1 MSNPTPQAPRVS
13 FLVAGVQK
21 GGTTALFD
29 YLNEHPGLCLPT
41 IKEAHFFDDEVGV
54 DWSSPDYGAYHA
66 LFPAAGEGRGDRLLG
81 EATPIYIYW
90 PRSLERI
97 ADYNPTMRMILI
109 FRDPIERA
117 WSHWK
122 MEYARGAETESFA
135 WCIREGRSRVA
146 DDGAAPGHHRVHSYV
161 ERGFYGAQV
170 ERLLTLFPR
179 EQVLFLR
186 SDELRAEPAR
196 ILCNVCDFLHAPR
209 FVQITPK
216 ESHLSKDIDY
226 GRTISTEDRRY
237 LRSLFAADQLLFSDM
252 TGISFPYFE

>member
-1 MSNPTPQAPRVS
+1 MTDKSKVS

-29 YLNEHPGLCLPT
+29 YLNEHPSLRLPS
-41 IKEAHFFDDEVGV
+41 IKEAHFFDDERNVS
-54 DWSSPDYGAYHA
+54 WTNPDYGAYHA
-66 LFPAAGEGRGDRLLG
+66 LFGAEGEGEADCLWG

-90 PRSLERI
+90 PNSLERI
-97 ADYNPTMRMILI
+97 VDYNPAIRMILI

-122 MEYARGAETESFA
+122 MEYARGAETQPFA
-135 WCIREGRSRVA
+135 WSIREGRTRVA
-146 DDGAAPGHHRVHSYV
+146 EDPQTPGFHRVHSYV

-170 ERLLTLFPR
+170 ERLLALFPR
-179 EQVLFLR
+179 EQVLFLA

-196 ILCNVCDFLHAPR
+196 ILCNVCDFLNAPR

-216 ESHLSKDIDY
+216 ESHLAKDIDY
-226 GRTISTEDRRY
+226 GRTISPEDRRY
-237 LRSLFAADQLLFSDM
+237 LRSLFAEDQRLFSNV

>member
-1 MSNPTPQAPRVS
+1 MQFEGSVSAKVS

-29 YLNEHPGLCLPT
+29 YLNEHPNLRLPA
-41 IKEAHFFDDEVGV
+41 IKEAHFFDDETGV

-66 LFPAAGEGRGDRLLG
+66 LFSAEEGGGPKLLG

-97 ADYNPTMRMILI
+97 VDYNPAMRMILI

-122 MEYARGAETESFA
+122 MEYARGAETRPFA
-135 WCIREGRSRVA
+135 WCIREGRVRVA
-146 DDGAAPGHHRVHSYV
+146 EDADTPGYHRVHSYV
-161 ERGFYGAQV
+161 ERGLYGAQV

-186 SDELRAEPAR
+186 SDELRTDPAR

-226 GRTISTEDRRY
+226 GPAISAEDRRH
-237 LRSLFAADQLLFSDM
+237 LRSLFAQDQLLFSNM
-252 TGISFPYFE
+252 TGISFPHFE

>member
-1 MSNPTPQAPRVS
+1 MRLGDPRVG

-29 YLNEHPGLCLPT
+29 YLIEHPGLSLPA
-41 IKEAHFFDDEVGV
+41 IKEAHFFDDETGV
-54 DWSSPDYGAYHA
+54 DWGNPDYERYHE
-66 LFPAAGEGRGDRLLG
+66 LFQDDPLDTPARLRG

-90 PRSLERI
+90 PQSLERI
-97 ADYNPTMRMILI
+97 ATYNPNMRLIVI

-122 MEYARGAETESFA
+122 MEYARGAETSPFA
-135 WCIREGRSRVA
+135 WSIRKGRDRVA
-146 DDGAAPGHHRVHSYV
+146 HAVAPDGVHREYSYV

-186 SDELRAEPAR
+186 SDTLRSDPAR

-209 FVQITPK
+209 LAQIKPK

-226 GRTISTEDRRY
+226 GVTITPDDRRH
-237 LRSLFAADQLLFSDM
+237 LRSIYANDQSLFSKM
-252 TGISFPYFE
+252 TGIHFLSFE